1 MVNIDETALPRA
13 IARRPGHV
21 LRRPRGETAAKLFE
35 RISRQDSHGHVTL
48 LASLSSIPGLQH
60 RMPHFLLT
68 RDTTLS
74 AAEKARLRALPP
86 PLVWVEGSTG
96 WMTVG
101 LLCRILTHIR
111 RVVLAAAPNYEVVV
125 LLDSAPMHA
134 HPAVLAHAAR
144 LRVHLLF
151 VPSKMT
157 WLLQPL
163 DTHVF
168 GTLKHSLHSLQLE
181 QRATAEEAR
190 IPKDAWV
197 PLVAAAVQQVLV
209 ERQWSSAF
217 PDNGLAAGAL
227 PRRQRVADVCGSLF
241 PVARRPPD
249 TEELQFMLGR
259 NIPNLAARATSR
271 ARLLAAL
278 PLAPAAEALPAEGA
292 APPLPPPA
300 APPPDAFE

>member
-1 MVNIDETALPRA
+1 
-13 IARRPGHV
+13 
-21 LRRPRGETAAKLFE
+21 
-35 RISRQDSHGHVTL
+35 
-48 LASLSSIPGLQH
+48 
-60 RMPHFLLT
+60 
-68 RDTTLS
+68 
-74 AAEKARLRALPP
+74 
-86 PLVWVEGSTG
+86 
-96 WMTVG
+96 
-101 LLCRILTHIR
+101 
-111 RVVLAAAPNYEVVV
+111 
-125 LLDSAPMHA
+125 
-134 HPAVLAHAAR
+134 
-144 LRVHLLF
+144 
-151 VPSKMT
+151 MT

-168 GTLKHSLHSLQLE
+168 GTLKHCLHSLQLE
-181 QRATAEEAR
+181 QRATADEAR